1 MLWWF
6 AQTTLVAGGLA
17 ALAAAACRSRRL
29 GPEARHAL
37 WLVVL
42 IKFAIPPVVAWPW
55 PVPDAWPAPGDP
67 GRSSEVPPPTRPVEP
82 EPEPSPAPEPSPIAE
97 LPAGPAPGPDEPTAP
112 PAPSGG
118 SRRAPIADFPS
129 SHPGG
134 GPPPAIP
141 VSDRI
146 RADRKSGIWAWK
158 SSFPRLL
165 LGVWL
170 AGSVGMVA
178 RRSLAVVRF
187 RRSLAGAVP
196 APPWLVAEAR
206 AIGDR
211 LGVRPPP
218 ILVARGVGTPL
229 LWCLGRPRLILP
241 AALIDRLEA
250 DRWPGI
256 LAHEL
261 AHLARRD
268 HWVVR
273 LELLA
278 EAVWWWNPLFR
289 LARRRLHEEA
299 ERACDAR
306 VVRDLPER
314 RFAYAEAL
322 VEVCEHLARSSD
334 PSPALGV
341 VGSGA
346 SRSLEGRLLMILRDP
361 IPRRPGRR
369 LALAAGLL
377 ATLSVP
383 AWTLGQQPDPPPGP
397 ADAPKAADPLTP
409 PADPPKP
416 AAPGA
421 ARPTVEPTIDEVRA
435 GVLKRLATRGSLSFR
450 YSVAT
455 RNRPA
460 HQFDPREAVRVQVAD
475 VVLGPDAS
483 LRLDVLSV
491 AAAPELRDLKAG
503 DPPVPYIR
511 QFLAR
516 DASNVVTFGGRGPQ
530 GGPVPFRW
538 QASGGPGGQ
547 GDDLAAALAGQ
558 NRPARPD
565 VLNVNDPLDPRPAN
579 VLDLAGAVLPIF
591 GARTAIS
598 ADVAGVEVVDGRE
611 VVRVAWIADHGIRG
625 LSWVAPTLGFA
636 VVRTEAT
643 QDPARTAAVNGFE
656 QGRRTWR
663 KTAGDFV
670 KVGGAWLPRKVES
683 RFTEVDAQGRTVASR
698 ELLATFEDFRVNS
711 PLPADAFHPK
721 FKIEALD
728 EKTGNFTTI
737 SPAPEPGL
745 VDRLKRAVAESPFG
759 PTGDRE
765 LAQAEA
771 RPPAP
776 EAPKAEVP
784 PAAVPSGANPKA
796 SRASRAE
803 APPGDLADPTP
814 PPAARPPEPTPDRP
828 AEAPTVQDPIDARLR
843 RDPQLI
849 EAAAEVAAME
859 KRLELI
865 RRVSRVESDPAV
877 RKAQG
882 TLAQARERY
891 QKVRE
896 QKEEM
901 FRSRIADGQD
911 IQGRPDGHETALR
924 QARHDAK
931 SAEVRKAEA
940 QRDLAR
946 AVVDRNELL
955 LKKGPNYVRREE
967 IAKGEGELKVAEAEV
982 ASKKA
987 ELVEVDLTLDRAGR
1001 RPGPGPDPIPAAPST
1016 LADFRDAVEL
1026 MEVQLQGKQADL
1038 RGAEVKFSTAR
1049 NLFEGRKPLAT
1060 EGRITQSVWF
1070 ETEAGLQAAQAEVDR
1085 KKADVLEFE
1094 VRLKQSRRRAEAEE
1108 ARLRREVDRAKADLD
1123 HTEQLHKMMMIGER
1137 PLQAAR
1143 DRYDDLMFQLDPKHD
1158 PAHPAAAEKAG
1169 AVTGPG
1175 LAVKLAGPGTRQ
1187 AGETNEYKLSVSNPG
1202 SATTGGVKV
1211 AVSLPTEGG
1220 RLLKLPDRASFV
1232 KELRKLV
1239 WDLDPIEPGRSVELT
1254 FAYVVSTPGLYRA
1267 TAEVTS
1273 GDLRADDAMTTEV
1286 TPTP

>member
-1 MLWWF
+1 V
-6 AQTTLVAGGLA
+6 QTTLVAGGLA

-55 PVPDAWPAPGDP
+55 PVPDAWPAPIDP
-67 GRSSEVPPPTRPVEP
+67 GRSSEVPPPTRPIEP

-178 RRSLAVVRF
+178 RRSMAVVRF

-289 LARRRLHEEA
+289 LTRRRLHEEA

-322 VEVCEHLARSSD
+322 VVVCEHLARFSD

-383 AWTLGQQPDPPPGP
+383 AWTLGQQPDPPPRP

-421 ARPTVEPTIDEVRA
+421 AGPNVEPTIDEVRA
-435 GVLKRLATRGSLSFR
+435 GVFNRLATHGSLSFR

-455 RNRPA
+455 RNRSA
-460 HQFDPREAVRVQVAD
+460 HQFDLREAVGVQEAVQVQVAD
-475 VVLGPDAS
+475 VVLGLNAS

-491 AAAPELRDLKAG
+491 PAAPELRDLKAG

-511 QFLAR
+511 QFVAR

-530 GGPVPFRW
+530 AGPVPFRW
-538 QASGGPGGQ
+538 QASGGRAGGQ

-558 NRPARPD
+558 NTPARPD

-579 VLDLAGAVLPIF
+579 VLDLAGAAVSIF
-591 GARTAIS
+591 DARTGTS
-598 ADVAGVEVVDGRE
+598 ADVADVEVVDGRE
-611 VVRVAWIADHGIRG
+611 VVRVAWIAGHGIRG

-636 VVRTEAT
+636 VVRSEAT

-656 QGRRTWR
+656 HGRRTWR

-759 PTGDRE
+759 PTGLRDVPR
-765 LAQAEA
+765 AAPDEA
-771 RPPAP
+771 L
-776 EAPKAEVP
+776 KA
-784 PAAVPSGANPKA
+784 A
-796 SRASRAE
+796 
-803 APPGDLADPTP
+803 TP
-814 PPAARPPEPTPDRP
+814 PPAARPSAAQPSAPGLP
-828 AEAPTVQDPIDARLR
+828 AEALAEEAPIAAGLQRGLHQALQKKEPALVAKEDLTRKEAELKVVEADLARSR
-843 RDPQLI
+843 RDIMAAGVARAKARADRAADEKEIRPGPNPD
-849 EAAAEVAAME
+849 EA
-859 KRLELI
+859 
-865 RRVSRVESDPAV
+865 
-877 RKAQG
+877 
-882 TLAQARERY
+882 
-891 QKVRE
+891 
-896 QKEEM
+896 
-901 FRSRIADGQD
+901 
-911 IQGRPDGHETALR
+911 ALR
-924 QARHDAK
+924 QARRDGKA
-931 SAEVRKAEA
+931 AAVAKAEA
-940 QRDLAR
+940 QRDMAR
-946 AVVDRNELL
+946 AVVSRNESL
-955 LKKGPNYVRREE
+955 LKKGPNFVSKEE
-967 IAKGEGELKVAEAEV
+967 LAKAEGELKVAEAEV
-982 ASKKA
+982 AARKA
-987 ELVEVDLTLDRAGR
+987 ELAEAALLAGR
-1001 RPGPGPDPIPAAPST
+1001 VRPRPEPDREAGPPAAPST
-1016 LADFRDAVEL
+1016 LADYRDAVEL
-1026 MEVQLQGKQADL
+1026 MELQLQGRQVEL
-1038 RGAEVKFSTAR
+1038 RGAETKLGSAKH
-1049 NLFEGRKPLAT
+1049 LFDVRKTLADQ
-1060 EGRITQSVWF
+1060 GRITQIVIF
-1070 ETEAGLQAAQAEVDR
+1070 ETEVALQAAQAEVDR
-1085 KKADVLEFE
+1085 KKAEVLESE
-1094 VRLKQSRRRAEAEE
+1094 VRLKQARRRAVAEE
-1108 ARLRREVDRAKADLD
+1108 ARLRREADRARAELD
-1123 HTEQLHKMMMIGER
+1123 RAEGLVKRGIIGQGSGPVE
-1137 PLQAAR
+1137 AAR
-1143 DRYDDLMFQLDPKHD
+1143 ASYDELMFQLDPKYV
-1158 PAHPAAAEKAG
+1158 PAHPAPAPAAIPAPP
-1169 AVTGPG
+1169 AAP
-1175 LAVKLAGPGTRQ
+1175 
-1187 AGETNEYKLSVSNPG
+1187 
-1202 SATTGGVKV
+1202 
-1211 AVSLPTEGG
+1211 
-1220 RLLKLPDRASFV
+1220 
-1232 KELRKLV
+1232 
-1239 WDLDPIEPGRSVELT
+1239 
-1254 FAYVVSTPGLYRA
+1254 
-1267 TAEVTS
+1267 
-1273 GDLRADDAMTTEV
+1273 
-1286 TPTP
+1286 